1 MSEWNNLKRST
12 IFFLSRNSE
21 ENNNVAFS
29 GRGDSSASLRLFD
42 FNTRRFT
49 KWLILL
55 LRSWKVYDKKSF
67 FLNFIQMQ
75 NKIISILKKLLKIFC
90 FLWVN
95 HLFSTIVAV
104 PLLPKTQNVT
114 HKFFVIKMIH
124 RNVKHQTNGFGHKV
138 IIQEVIFLKFLR
150 RKKYRHVSNFLF
162 IILHFGLGWET
173 RAPKCTCIPL
183 LCAPREITKKNLFEL
198 PCIFNEGRAR
208 CLLSILLNN

>member
-55 LRSWKVYDKKSF
+55 LRSWKVYDKKSS

-150 RKKYRHVSNFLF
+150 RKNTDMFQMFFLLFF
-162 IILHFGLGWET
+162 ISVWVERQGPLNAPLFLSSVLPAKSQKKPFRASMHF
-173 RAPKCTCIPL
+173 
-183 LCAPREITKKNLFEL
+183 
-198 PCIFNEGRAR
+198 
-208 CLLSILLNN
+208 

>member
-114 HKFFVIKMIH
+114 YKFCVIKMIH
-124 RNVKHQTNGFGHKV
+124 RNVKHQTHGFGHKV
-138 IIQEVIFLKFLR
+138 IIQEVIFFEIFKKKKIQTCFKFSFYYSSFR
-150 RKKYRHVSNFLF
+150 
-162 IILHFGLGWET
+162 
-173 RAPKCTCIPL
+173 
-183 LCAPREITKKNLFEL
+183 FEL
-198 PCIFNEGRAR
+198 RDKGP
-208 CLLSILLNN
+208 